1 MVGAAALLGF
11 WLAWKRVNAAT
22 RQADAA
28 LKQSEISI
36 KQADLDRRAHVA
48 ELFNRSIEQ
57 LADDKMQVR
66 LAAVYTL
73 RQIMRD
79 FDDLA
84 DTTFSLLTAYVRTHN
99 HNHKQGEEG
108 ETPNAVL
115 DEILETLKE
124 RMSKS

>member
-1 MVGAAALLGF
+1 MVGLAALLGF

-28 LKQSEISI
+28 LKQSDISI
-36 KQADLDRRAHVA
+36 RQADLARRAHVA
-48 ELFNRSIEQ
+48 ELFNKSIEQ
-57 LADDKMQVR
+57 LAENKIQVR
-66 LAAVYTL
+66 LGAVYTL

-84 DTTFSLLTAYVRTHN
+84 DPTFSLLTAYVRTHN
-99 HNHKQGEEG
+99 HKRGEDG
-108 ETPNAVL
+108 ETPNVVL
-115 DEILETLKE
+115 DQILETLKE